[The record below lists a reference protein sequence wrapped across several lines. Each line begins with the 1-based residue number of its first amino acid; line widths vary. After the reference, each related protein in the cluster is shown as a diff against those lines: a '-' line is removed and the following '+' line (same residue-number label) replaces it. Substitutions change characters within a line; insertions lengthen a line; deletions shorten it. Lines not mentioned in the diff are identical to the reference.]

1 MMQPRKAEWLRVFNE
16 LLEKGFPTA
25 AAGLWLDV
33 LNRKLYW
40 VDPPEKPLPSPQ
52 WAEALTEDVDQAVVA
67 ASEFLGQASA
77 KITQIA
83 LDLEA
88 DNWSVGQ
95 AALEQI
101 RNGCVD
107 VIRTR
112 RGLRPGERA
121 KAVAEA
127 LGDPKC
133 EVIKNDLTDAEFAQ
147 FRRDLEAA
155 KRA

>member
-1 MMQPRKAEWLRVFNE
+1 MMQPRKAEWLHVFDE

-25 AAGLWLDV
+25 AAGFWLDV

-52 WAEALTEDVDQAVVA
+52 WAEALTEDVDQAVAA
-67 ASEFLGQASA
+67 ASEFLGQAAA
-77 KITQIA
+77 KISRIA

-88 DNWSVGQ
+88 DNCSVGQ

-101 RNGCVD
+101 HKGCVE

-112 RGLRPGERA
+112 RGSCPGERA

-127 LGDPKC
+127 LGDPNC

-147 FRRDLEAA
+147 FRRDLEGA
-155 KRA
+155 KQA